1 MGLRKNTDQRS
12 SDQVASEKQKKII
25 LSVPSR
31 ERAGLKDQA
40 TQSPKGKASLPEQ
53 LLSLRVRYLSG
64 KLSREEYQSTRKELM
79 QSPADTKPS
88 KNRYAMIAAILIA
101 AAIIGIAVFW

>member
-1 MGLRKNTDQRS
+1 MGLRKNTDQQS

-31 ERAGLKDQA
+31 DKVGSKYLA
-40 TQSPKGKASLPEQ
+40 TQSPKDKTTLPEQ

-64 KLSREEYQSTRKELM
+64 KLSREEYQSARKEMM
-79 QSPADTKPS
+79 QSPTDTKPS
-88 KNRYAMIAAILIA
+88 KNLYAMVIPPLIK
-101 AAIIGIAVFW
+101 GV